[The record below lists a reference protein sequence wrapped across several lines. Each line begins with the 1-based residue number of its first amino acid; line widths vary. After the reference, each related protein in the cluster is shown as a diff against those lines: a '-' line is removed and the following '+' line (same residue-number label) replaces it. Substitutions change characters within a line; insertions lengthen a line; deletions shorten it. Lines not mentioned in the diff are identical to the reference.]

1 MKDDNKILLI
11 HLFSLLLLS
20 LTVCGSEISPKRTEC
35 GEAIVSDTGSI
46 DYPGAFTGDSL
57 YRGEIC
63 AWTIHLNST
72 KDFHI
77 VFQKFDLRSTSPN
90 FDCSDIGIRFY
101 SLENSKDAFNYT
113 YKTTDT
119 KSNFI

>member
-1 MKDDNKILLI
+1 MKNINQLLLI
-11 HLFSLLLLS
+11 IQLALSLLVS
-20 LTVCGSEISPKRTEC
+20 CTVGDKSEISPKRTEC
-35 GEAIVSDTGSI
+35 GEAIISDTGAI
-46 DYPGAFTGDSL
+46 EYPGALTEDGL

-77 VFQKFDLRSTSPN
+77 VFQKFDIRSTSPN
-90 FDCSDIGIRFY
+90 FDCSDTGIRFY

-113 YKTTDT
+113 YKTIHT
-119 KSNFI
+119 